1 LRIIIGSILTS
12 VLVLVSV
19 SNLAAQ
25 PDSVAV
31 RKGVVRGIV
40 ISAQSKLPV
49 PKARIIIES
58 TKLGAVANVNGEYR
72 IENVPVGHYLVKAQ
86 SLGFSPLVQEV
97 IVTSAHQTV
106 LNFELVE
113 TAIHGDSIIVSGNRT
128 FDPINSAAVISAT
141 PFTIQDVNRYAAA
154 FQDPSRMAENFA
166 GVYGRGTT
174 NNYIVVRGGS
184 PIELL
189 WCLDGIEVPNPNH
202 FGKNGSSGGLVST
215 INTSML
221 GNSDFLTGAFP
232 AQYGTKLSAV
242 FDLHTRDG
250 NSETVEGSAQLS
262 FNGME
267 AMAEGPIPVS
277 NGSSFLVSFRHSTLS
292 FLHEIGLLDYDELP
306 DFDDAMAKLHLVVS
320 DRDNINATGLWGN
333 AKLKATHTS
342 GEEIGNGSKILVGG
356 LNWQHLFTDDLISNI
371 HINHVANEYNEGL
384 SAGQESVSIWTNTV
398 KAEVNYTP
406 ISSLNIEGGFEAQRT
421 NFVIHQPQSF
431 GFYIDAAQ
439 RTSIYQAYLNGN
451 WHIIP
456 EIVLNA
462 GLYHQYVAY
471 DSGSSYEP
479 RVSLAWSPSDE
490 HSIAVAF
497 GLHRQPEPLR
507 FATARHYIVG
517 YTYRPSSDV
526 LFKVEAYQ
534 KDYSDVP
541 IHEHTLDDYSFLN
554 VGYAERIHFED
565 LINKG
570 KGKAYGAEFTFL
582 KHYADGYYVTA
593 TTSYIRQQFAGSD
606 GIMHWGTFDNIYILN
621 LLGGYDFQLSPSS
634 LFTLSEKFTIAG
646 GGVYTPFD
654 NARSDSAGYGILD
667 SARAFSARNPPY
679 IRLDVNAEFHFNWSK
694 TSMTIYA
701 SILNALNIQNIVFR
715 RYQFDGQLGYEY
727 DLPIIPILG
736 IRLDF

>member
-1 LRIIIGSILTS
+1 MASVLAITS
-12 VLVLVSV
+12 VSK
-19 SNLAAQ
+19 LAAQ
-25 PDSVAV
+25 SDSVEV

-40 ISAQSKLPV
+40 ISGQSKQPV
-49 PKARIIIES
+49 PKARITIES
-58 TKLGAVANVNGEYR
+58 TKLGAIASVNGEYR
-72 IENVPVGHYLVKAQ
+72 IENVPVGHYLIKAQ

-106 LNFELVE
+106 LSFELNE
-113 TAIHGDSIIVSGNRT
+113 TAIRGDSIVVSGNRT

-189 WCLDGIEVPNPNH
+189 WRLDGIEVSNPNH
-202 FGKNGSSGGLVST
+202 FGKNGSSGGLVSA

-250 NSETVEGSAQLS
+250 NSETIEGSAQLS

-277 NGSSFLVSFRHSTLS
+277 TGSSFLVGFRHSTLS

-306 DFDDAMAKLHLVVS
+306 DFDDAMAKLHLVIT
-320 DRDNINATGLWGN
+320 DRDNVNLTGLWGN
-333 AKLKATHTS
+333 AKLKATYTS

-356 LNWQHLFTDDLISNI
+356 LNWQHIFNDELIANLRV
-371 HINHVANEYNEGL
+371 NHVANSFSEGL
-384 SAGQESVSIWTNTV
+384 SAGNESVSIWTNTV
-398 KAEVNYTP
+398 KAELSFIPVNALT
-406 ISSLNIEGGFEAQRT
+406 IETGLAAQRT
-421 NFVIHQPQSF
+421 NFVLHQPLF
-431 GFYIDAAQ
+431 TDFFLDTTQ
-439 RTSIYQAYLNGN
+439 RTSLYQAYLNCN

-456 EIVLNA
+456 EVILNA
-462 GLYHQYVAY
+462 GIYHQYIAY

-479 RVSLAWSPSDE
+479 RISLAWSPADE
-490 HSIAVAF
+490 HSIAIAF
-497 GLHRQPEPLR
+497 GLHRQPEPLK
-507 FATARHYIVG
+507 FATAKHYVVG
-517 YTYRPSSDV
+517 YTYRPSSDI
-526 LFKVEAYQ
+526 LLKVEAYQ

-541 IHEHTLDDYSFLN
+541 IHEHSLDSYSFLN
-554 VGYAERIHFED
+554 VGYADRIDFED
-565 LINKG
+565 LVNKG
-570 KGKAYGAEFTFL
+570 VGKVYGAEFTFL
-582 KHYADGYYVTA
+582 KHYNEGYYLTTTA
-593 TTSYIRQQFAGSD
+593 SYIRQQFAGSD
-606 GIMHWGTFDNIYILN
+606 GITHWGTFDNIYILN
-621 LLGGYDFQLSPSS
+621 ILGGYDFQLGASS
-634 LFTLSEKFTIAG
+634 MFTLSEKFTIAG
-646 GGVYTPFD
+646 GGTYTPFD
-654 NARSDSAGYGILD
+654 MARSDTAGYGIID
-667 SARAFSARNPPY
+667 SARGFSARNPPY

-715 RYQFDGQLGYEY
+715 RYRFGGELGYEY

-736 IRLDF
+736 IRFDF